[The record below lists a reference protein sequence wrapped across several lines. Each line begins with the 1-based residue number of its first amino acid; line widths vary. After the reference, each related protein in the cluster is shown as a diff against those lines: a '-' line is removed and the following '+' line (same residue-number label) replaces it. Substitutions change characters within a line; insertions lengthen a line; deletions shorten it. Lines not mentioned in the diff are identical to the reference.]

1 MKKKGR
7 ELIAFFNGNHPD
19 KEKYERL
26 KEAQEYTVQVY
37 EQKYRQ
43 LMEAGLVDCLPFGE
57 ILALKEGYYDL
68 QVGLMIDKELED
80 MFL

>member
-1 MKKKGR
+1 
-7 ELIAFFNGNHPD
+7 
-19 KEKYERL
+19 
-26 KEAQEYTVQVY
+26 
-37 EQKYRQ
+37 
-43 LMEAGLVDCLPFGE
+43 MEAGLVDCLPFGE